1 MKIYSTTTKI
11 NANADT
17 IWAILTDSSAYH
29 DWNKSVEKVE
39 GHIALGEKIKV
50 YAKISP
56 ERAFA
61 VKVQEFVPSK
71 RMVWRGG
78 MPLGLFKGVRTF
90 TLTDE
95 NNGQVEFRMQEVFSG
110 LMSPLIVR
118 SMPDLTEPFEQFAIS
133 LKAEAESIANKPAN
147 RTHSS

>member
-1 MKIYSTTTKI
+1 MFVKKYSTTTKI
-11 NANADT
+11 NADADT
-17 IWAILTDSSAYH
+17 IWAILTDSSTYH

-39 GHIALGEKIKV
+39 GNIALGEKIKV

-56 ERAFA
+56 ERAFP

-71 RMVWRGG
+71 KMVWRGG

-95 NNGQVEFRMQEVFSG
+95 NNGQVEFRMQEEFSG
-110 LMSPLIVR
+110 LMSSLIVR
-118 SMPDLTEPFEQFAIS
+118 SMPDLTESFELFATS
-133 LKAEAESIANKPAN
+133 LKTKAESVA
-147 RTHSS
+147 

>member
-1 MKIYSTTTKI
+1 MKIYSTTTEI

-17 IWAILTDSSAYH
+17 IWAILTDSSTYH

-39 GHIALGEKIKV
+39 GNIALGEKIKV

-56 ERAFA
+56 ERAFP

-71 RMVWRGG
+71 KMVWRGG

-118 SMPDLTEPFEQFAIS
+118 SMPDLTESFEQFATS
-133 LKAEAESIANKPAN
+133 LKAKAESIA
-147 RTHSS
+147 

>member
-1 MKIYSTTTKI
+1 VKTYSTTTQI
-11 NANADT
+11 HADADT
-17 IWAILTDSSAYH
+17 IWAILTDSSTYH

-39 GHIALGEKIKV
+39 GNIALGEKIKV
-50 YAKISP
+50 YAKVSP

-71 RMVWRGG
+71 KMVWRGG

-95 NNGQVEFRMQEVFSG
+95 NSERVEFSMKEEFSG

-118 SMPDLTEPFEQFAIS
+118 SMPDLTESFELFATS
-133 LKAEAESIANKPAN
+133 LKAKAESAA
-147 RTHSS
+147 